1 MPNPIARTLANFFTN
16 NTFDVIS
23 GGLNNEQLHIKIE
36 FIIFMISRSGKL
48 VVDLNGTLGVI
59 VKEIEIL
66 ADYHVHVHICIFF
79 FFKCDQICRM
89 NELTI

>member
-1 MPNPIARTLANFFTN
+1 MLKSNPIARILANFFTN

-23 GGLNNEQLHIKIE
+23 GGLNNEQLHIKTE
-36 FIIFMISRSGKL
+36 FIIFLISRSGKL

-66 ADYHVHVHICIFF
+66 ADYHVHVHICILKKNANKFA
-79 FFKCDQICRM
+79 
-89 NELTI
+89 E